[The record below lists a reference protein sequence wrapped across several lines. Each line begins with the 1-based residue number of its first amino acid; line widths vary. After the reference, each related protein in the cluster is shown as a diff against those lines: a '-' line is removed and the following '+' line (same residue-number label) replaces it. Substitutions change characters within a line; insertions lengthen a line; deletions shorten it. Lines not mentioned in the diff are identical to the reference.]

1 MTKERL
7 QRLSDDNLYELAR
20 RQGIRGPEELDKDEL
35 IDTVLEI
42 LEEDRDERR
51 SSNNLAMRIKE
62 KKYDIIL
69 DEELISQITE
79 DFPLPERYND
89 TRIVL
94 MLRDPSW
101 AFTYWDLG
109 SADFAKVQEVENPG
123 ELFLRVY
130 SLPAGEIG
138 SKSYSDYF
146 DIPLRVTDDSWYIN
160 LPVAGIRYCMDLM
173 VKEYGKDV
181 TLCRS
186 NVIQAPRADIA
197 REIKEAK
204 TPAAD
209 AMYLSGLFSPG
220 NELEDE
226 DNPRR
231 IISLLDNQYFHLT
244 N

>member
-7 QRLSDDNLYELAR
+7 QRLSDDNLFELAR
-20 RQGIRGPEELDKDEL
+20 RQGIRNPEELDKEEL
-35 IDTVLEI
+35 VDTVLEV

-62 KKYDIIL
+62 KKYDIVL

-101 AFTYWDLG
+101 AFTYWDL
-109 SADFAKVQEVENPG
+109 SPADFSKVQEVEGPG

-130 SLPAGEIG
+130 SLPDGEITK
-138 SKSYSDYF
+138 KSYADFF
-146 DIPLRVTDDSWYIN
+146 DIPLRIQDDSWYIN
-160 LPVAGIRYCMDLM
+160 LPVSGIRYCIDLM
-173 VKEYGKDV
+173 LKEYGREV
-181 TLCRS
+181 ILCRS
-186 NVIQAPRADIA
+186 NIIQAPRADVT
-197 REIKEAK
+197 RELKEAN
-204 TPAAD
+204 TPFMD
-209 AMYLSGLFSPG
+209 ALYLSGMFSPSG
-220 NELEDE
+220 DSEGEE
-226 DNPRR
+226 NPRR